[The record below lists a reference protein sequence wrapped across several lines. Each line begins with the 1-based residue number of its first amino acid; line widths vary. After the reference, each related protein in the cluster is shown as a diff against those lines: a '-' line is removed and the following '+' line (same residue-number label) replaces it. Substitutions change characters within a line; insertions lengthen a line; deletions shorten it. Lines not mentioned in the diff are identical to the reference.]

1 MTGGFFA
8 SGYYNAVMLKSVQQG
23 GVLWLVLCALT
34 LVACAPFKPQG
45 DPRGDA
51 QLPPTY
57 SLYSDATPTLQPWWH
72 AMQST
77 ELNALIAA
85 ALDDNLT
92 LQQAWARLRQARA
105 RSIQE
110 NAARFPD
117 LTGGAEAGLGR
128 RGVDNGLPLTEGIET
143 YALGLVSNYELDL
156 WGRVGAVGEA
166 ARFGERATLAD
177 LHTAAI
183 TLSAEIAGLWA
194 KIISLRLQKS
204 LLRTQLES
212 NRIRQELVELR
223 FRNGLASSVDVF
235 QQRELVAR
243 VQAEIPLVETQ
254 EQVSLNQL
262 ALLLG
267 TLVVTS
273 VEVTTPILPELD
285 ALPAPGLPAQL
296 LANRPDVRANGMRL
310 QAARWQWAAARA
322 ARLPAVRLTG
332 TARYG
337 ADDLDLLFS
346 NWLLNL
352 AANLTAPLLDA
363 GQRAAEVDRTQ
374 ALIDE
379 QLARYRQT
387 VYAAFMEVENALV
400 LERNLDRNL
409 KILADQLGYAQNALT
424 EATNRYRQGLDD
436 YLPVLAQIINVQNI
450 ERQQIQRREEIV
462 LARIGLHRALGGP
475 WVETVSDDAPVAQ
488 PQGMTG
494 Q

>member
-1 MTGGFFA
+1 
-8 SGYYNAVMLKSVQQG
+8 MLKSVQQG
-23 GVLWLVLCALT
+23 GVSVLVLCALT

-72 AMQST
+72 SLQST

-117 LTGGAEAGLGR
+117 LTGGMEAGLGR
-128 RGVDNGLPLTEGIET
+128 RGLDNGLPLTEGIET

-166 ARFGERATLAD
+166 ARFSERATLAD

-204 LLRTQLES
+204 LLQTQLES

-267 TLVVTS
+267 TPVVAS
-273 VEVTTPILPELD
+273 VEVTTPILPELE

-409 KILADQLGYAQNALT
+409 KILSDQLGYAQNALT

-475 WVETVSDDAPVAQ
+475 WVETASDTPVVR
-488 PQGMTG
+488 PQGMTD